1 MCHVKKNSPI
11 PNVIQSNYKHN
22 WDENLSVSITVM
34 LHNPNASLD
43 LEKLNSHMGHEIVH
57 QSTKKKKRKETIYGI
72 STLCNL
78 LCVSYSHD

>member
-57 QSTKKKKRKETIYGI
+57 QSTKKKKKERDYIWHQHFVQ
-72 STLCNL
+72 SAV
-78 LCVSYSHD
+78 CVLYS